1 MMKDMSV
8 EELFDEAI
16 IEPLL
21 ADHKAE
27 LLRRFE
33 VLEKELKVTKLAHA
47 VEKQIM
53 QDNFDKC
60 KTAGEHW
67 KKKCEKLEKYNHKL
81 LNEDIRVNNELNAA
95 RKRAR
100 DLECCGN
107 CTQHETRQCPKYDE
121 YRRTGLWTLAW
132 HYCDHYDS
140 DGMTR
145 EEREGK

>member
-1 MMKDMSV
+1 MKDMSV
-8 EELFDEAI
+8 EELIDTIAYTETSVSK
-16 IEPLL
+16 L
-21 ADHKAE
+21 HKARAE

-33 VLEKELKVTKLAHA
+33 VLEKELKATKLAHA
-47 VEKQIM
+47 VEKQMM
-53 QDNFDKC
+53 QDNFTQC
-60 KTAGEHW
+60 KTAAEHW

-107 CTQHETRQCPKYDE
+107 CGKHYKDCQNELSYGYCP
-121 YRRTGLWTLAW
+121 RWTT
-132 HYCDHYDS
+132 

-145 EEREGK
+145 GEREK

>member
-1 MMKDMSV
+1 MTDMS
-8 EELFDEAI
+8 
-16 IEPLL
+16 
-21 ADHKAE
+21 
-27 LLRRFE
+27 
-33 VLEKELKVTKLAHA
+33 KELKALKLAHA

-60 KTAGEHW
+60 KTAAEHW

-107 CTQHETRQCPKYDE
+107 CKHDNDTPTDTAED
-121 YRRTGLWTLAW
+121 
-132 HYCDHYDS
+132 HYCYDCENNNKWEK
-140 DGMTR
+140 R
-145 EEREGK
+145 L